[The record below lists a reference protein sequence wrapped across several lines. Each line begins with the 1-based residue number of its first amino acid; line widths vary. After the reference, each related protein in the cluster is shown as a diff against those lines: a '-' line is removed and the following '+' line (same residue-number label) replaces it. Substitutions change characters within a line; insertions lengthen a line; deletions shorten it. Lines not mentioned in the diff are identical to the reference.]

1 MHFCQVITIF
11 AFATVA
17 GALGHLE
24 FEVKCSGNNPDPASR
39 VVKADFS
46 YPFNSMRIYV
56 SEKTLC
62 KNESTDVAKEKTLA
76 LGYKSEAEYF
86 VFTGVV
92 SMIFVLVAATYY
104 VFFEDRAK
112 DATSTDIGLLS
123 FPVVVS
129 LFLLL
134 LLFSHVGVRRALLD
148 K

>member
-24 FEVKCSGNNPDPASR
+24 FVVKCSGNSPESR

-62 KNESTDVAKEKTLA
+62 ANESTDVAKIKTLP

-92 SMIFVLVAATYY
+92 AMIFVLVAATYY

-123 FPVVVS
+123 FPVVVR
-129 LFLLL
+129 LF
-134 LLFSHVGVRRALLD
+134 FVVVVFPRGTEEGSS
-148 K
+148 

>member
-24 FEVKCSGNNPDPASR
+24 FKFNCSDDKSAP
-39 VVKADFS
+39 VKADFS
-46 YPFNSMRIYV
+46 YPFNSMRVYA

-62 KNESTDVAKEKTLA
+62 NKSDVVAKETTLP

-92 SMIFVLVAATYY
+92 SMIFVLVAAIYY
-104 VFFEDRAK
+104 LFFEDRAK
-112 DATSTDIGLLS
+112 DATATDIGLLS
-123 FPVVVS
+123 FPVVVR
-129 LFLLL
+129 L
-134 LLFSHVGVRRALLD
+134 
-148 K
+148 

>member
-24 FEVKCSGNNPDPASR
+24 FLVNCSGGNPR
-39 VVKADFS
+39 TRQVNADFS
-46 YPFNSMRIYV
+46 YPFKSMRVYA
-56 SEKTLC
+56 STKTPC
-62 KNESTDVAKEKTLA
+62 TNETGIATKETLP

-104 VFFEDRAK
+104 LFFEDRAK
-112 DATSTDIGLLS
+112 DATATDIGLLS
-123 FPVVVS
+123 FPVVVR
-129 LFLLL
+129 L
-134 LLFSHVGVRRALLD
+134 
-148 K
+148 

>member
-1 MHFCQVITIF
+1 MRVYASTKIPCTNETE
-11 AFATVA
+11 FATK
-17 GALGHLE
+17 E
-24 FEVKCSGNNPDPASR
+24 
-39 VVKADFS
+39 
-46 YPFNSMRIYV
+46 
-56 SEKTLC
+56 TLP
-62 KNESTDVAKEKTLA
+62 

-92 SMIFVLVAATYY
+92 SMIFVLVAAIYY
-104 VFFEDRAK
+104 LFFEDRAK

-134 LLFSHVGVRRALLD
+134 LLFSYVGARSALLD

>member
-24 FEVKCSGNNPDPASR
+24 FLVNCNGGDPSTR
-39 VVKADFS
+39 RVKADFS
-46 YPFNSMRIYV
+46 YPFKSMRVYA
-56 SEKTLC
+56 STKTHC
-62 KNESTDVAKEKTLA
+62 TNETGFVTKETLP

-104 VFFEDRAK
+104 LFFEDRAK
-112 DATSTDIGLLS
+112 DATATDIGLLS
-123 FPVVVS
+123 FPVVVR

-134 LLFSHVGVRRALLD
+134 LLFSNVGARSALVD